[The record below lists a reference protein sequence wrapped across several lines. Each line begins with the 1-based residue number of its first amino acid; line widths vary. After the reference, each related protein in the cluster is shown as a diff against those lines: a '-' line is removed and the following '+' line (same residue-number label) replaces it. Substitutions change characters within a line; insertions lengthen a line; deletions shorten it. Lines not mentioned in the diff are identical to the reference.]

1 MKKLILL
8 LSILVTISA
17 CETREHNESEEH
29 EAESISYYQSE
40 EMAKLN
46 LPFSDAVRVGNI
58 LYLSGNIG
66 NIPGELKLVEGGL
79 EAEARQ
85 TMENIK
91 AVLEAN
97 GTSFDHAIKLTIMMD
112 DISQWSRFN
121 EIYKEY
127 FPNNKPARSA
137 FGADGLALGAALEV
151 ECIAYIPKKKKD
163 N

>member
-1 MKKLILL
+1 MKKVIVLGCL
-8 LSILVTISA
+8 LSMISG
-17 CETREHNESEEH
+17 CVLQEEVH
-29 EAESISYYQSE
+29 VDKPGQVSYYQSE
-40 EMAKLN
+40 AMAALN
-46 LPFSDAVRVGNI
+46 LPFSDAVRVGNM

-66 NIPGELKLVEGGL
+66 NVPGELRLVEGGL

-97 GTSFDHAIKLTIMMD
+97 GTSFDHAVKLTIMMD

-151 ECIAYIPKKKKD
+151 ECIAYIPD
-163 N
+163 TTEND

>member
-1 MKKLILL
+1 MKKVIVLGCL
-8 LSILVTISA
+8 LSMTSGCVLQ
-17 CETREHNESEEH
+17 EEVH
-29 EAESISYYQSE
+29 VDKPEQVSYYQSE
-40 EMAKLN
+40 AMAALN
-46 LPFSDAVRVGNI
+46 LPFSDAVRVGNM

-66 NIPGELKLVEGGL
+66 NVPGELRLVEGGL

-97 GTSFDHAIKLTIMMD
+97 GTSFDHAVKLTIMMD

-121 EIYKEY
+121 EIYKKY

-151 ECIAYIPKKKKD
+151 ECIAYIPETNKH